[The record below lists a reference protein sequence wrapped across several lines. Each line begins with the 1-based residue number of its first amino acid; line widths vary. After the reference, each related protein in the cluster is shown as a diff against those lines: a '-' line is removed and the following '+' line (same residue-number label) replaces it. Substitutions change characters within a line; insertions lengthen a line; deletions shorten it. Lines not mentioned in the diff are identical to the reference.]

1 MAAEQRQNLEVLSA
15 RIAASRVAVAGELAT
30 LRRRLDVPARVKES
44 VLSKPLAWLGGSLG
58 AGLLASIA
66 LKRRRRSS
74 RVEKAEKAAK
84 KAWWSVLLGGAF
96 TLARPALQNWALR
109 EFQARFAQPK
119 YPQDKHP

>member
-15 RIAASRVAVAGELAT
+15 RIAASRVAVAGELAA
-30 LRRRLDVPARVKES
+30 LRHRLDVPARVKES
-44 VLSKPLAWLGGSLG
+44 VLSKPLPWLGGSLG
-58 AGLLASIA
+58 AGFVASIF

-74 RVEKAEKAAK
+74 RAEKVEKVAK

>member
-15 RIAASRVAVAGELAT
+15 RIAASRVAVASELAN
-30 LRRRLDVPARVKES
+30 LRYRLDVPSRVKES

-58 AGLLASIA
+58 AGFVASIF
-66 LKRRRRSS
+66 LKRRHRRP
-74 RVEKAEKAAK
+74 RTEKAEKSAK

>member
-1 MAAEQRQNLEVLSA
+1 MAAEPRQDLQALSA
-15 RIAASRVAVAGELAT
+15 RIAASRVAVAGELAQ
-30 LRRRLDVPARVKES
+30 LRYRLDVPARVKES

-58 AGLLASIA
+58 AGFVASIF

-74 RVEKAEKAAK
+74 RAEKAEKVAK
-84 KAWWSVLLGGAF
+84 KSLWGILLGGAF